1 MANPEFQPPPT
12 WANPM
17 LEVTDPATGER
28 KVTFNPVWLK
38 WFVDLTSVLTNSG
51 AGTGTINLS
60 MPAMLIPYGSSDGVL
75 IGSDE
80 FRWDD
85 TSRSFLLGEAG
96 TGGAMRGVSDG
107 SGGAASAVFVNGGD
121 GAGGGGDAAIYG
133 GDSASADGGY
143 LEFKGGAGATL
154 GGAVNLTGGA
164 GGAGTGG
171 NVVLTAGSGGTPGE
185 IVLVGLPTSA
195 PAVSGALWRDAGAG
209 NVVKCVP

>member
-96 TGGAMRGVSDG
+96 TNGNMRGVTDG
-107 SGGAASAVFVNGGD
+107 SGGASGLFRVWGGD
-121 GAGGGGDAAIYG
+121 GAGGGGDVEVIG
-133 GDSASADGGY
+133 GDSANADGGSVNIAA
-143 LEFKGGAGATL
+143 GAGPSGL
-154 GGAVNLTGGA
+154 GGNVNID
-164 GGAGTGG
+164 AGTGG
-171 NVVLTAGSGGTPGE
+171 TNGNIIMAS
-185 IVLVGLPTSA
+185 LPTAA